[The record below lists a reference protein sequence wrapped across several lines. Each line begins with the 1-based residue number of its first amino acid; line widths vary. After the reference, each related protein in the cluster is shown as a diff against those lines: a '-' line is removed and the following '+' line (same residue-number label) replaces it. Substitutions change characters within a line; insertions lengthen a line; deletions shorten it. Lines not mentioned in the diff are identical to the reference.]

1 MDTQTVFQWVV
12 GVGSAVVGWMLKMIV
27 DAIRDVRSE
36 MKNLDRKIHDD
47 FVRRDDFKESVR
59 DLKDDMRLGFN
70 KVDATLGL
78 LFKKLDNKD
87 DCE

>member
-12 GVGSAVVGWMLKMIV
+12 GAGSAVVGWMLKMIV

-36 MKNLDRKIHDD
+36 MKNLDRKMHDD

>member
-1 MDTQTVFQWVV
+1 MDTQIVFQWVV
-12 GVGSAVVGWMLKMIV
+12 GAGSAVVGWMLKMIV

-36 MKNLDRKIHDD
+36 MKNLDRKMHDD